1 MQAGLLTDIVTFLRS
16 ESTRDVMGGT
26 CERWVKAFDKRA
38 RVQFKSGARKEV
50 NSEVL
55 NTSVITITIR
65 YCKEISEKM
74 RISYEGREY
83 TISSINRDRKQQA
96 TVIEAEVIHE

>member
-74 RISYEGREY
+74 RISYE
-83 TISSINRDRKQQA
+83 DRKS
-96 TVIEAEVIHE
+96 VV

>member
-1 MQAGLLTDIVTFLRS
+1 MQSGLLTDIITFLHS
-16 ESTRDVMGGT
+16 ETVRDTLGGT
-26 CERWVKAFDKRA
+26 SEKWVKSFHKRA
-38 RVQFKSGARKEV
+38 RVQFKSGARKEI
-50 NSEVL
+50 NSEVR
-55 NTSVITITIR
+55 NTSVITVTIR

-83 TISSINRDRKQQA
+83 TVSSINRDRKQQS

>member
-1 MQAGLLTDIVTFLRS
+1 MQSGLLTDIISFLQS
-16 ESTRDVMGGT
+16 ESERDALGGT
-26 CERWVKAFDKRA
+26 SEKWVKAFDKRA
-38 RVQFKSGARKEV
+38 RVQFKSGARKEI

-65 YCKEISEKM
+65 YCKEVDEKM
-74 RISYEGREY
+74 RISYEGRGY
-83 TISSINRDRKQQA
+83 TISSINRDRRQQT